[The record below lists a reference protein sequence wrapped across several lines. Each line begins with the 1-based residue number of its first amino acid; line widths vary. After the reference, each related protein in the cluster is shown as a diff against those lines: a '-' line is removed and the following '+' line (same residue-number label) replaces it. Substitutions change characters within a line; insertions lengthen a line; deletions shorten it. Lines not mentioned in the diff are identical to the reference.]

1 MKSMYRL
8 MAVGI
13 LILLSNVA
21 AADTYTYTGVL
32 YTTATGTYT
41 TAMSIAGSFNTAS
54 PLPANMASTEI
65 GPSGSNL
72 VTSWSFNDGLNT
84 LDNTNSM
91 ELYGDA
97 QFFTV
102 ATDATGQITLFRIG
116 IMSPM
121 APHTVAQAM
130 NAIFFSGDQQ
140 VTSAAPCSTVV
151 SDVCTGIPGAGTN
164 WGQSSTSGTW
174 NAVPSEPPAPVAPV
188 PTTSQ
193 WALILLSMLIGLMV
207 FANRRRLF

>member
-1 MKSMYRL
+1 MYRL

-32 YTTATGTYT
+32 YTTAAGTYT
-41 TAMSIAGSFNTAS
+41 TAMSITGSFDTAS

-72 VTSWSFNDGLNT
+72 VTSWSFNDGVNT

-91 ELYGDA
+91 ELYAGA
-97 QFFTV
+97 QYFTV
-102 ATDATGQITLFRIG
+102 ATDATGQITLFQIG
-116 IMSPM
+116 VMSPM
-121 APHTVAQAM
+121 APHTVSQAM
-130 NAIFFSGDQQ
+130 NAIYFSDYQQ
-140 VTSAAPCSTVV
+140 AVSAAPCSTVV
-151 SDVCTGIPGAGTN
+151 SDVCVSIPGASTN
-164 WGQSSTSGTW
+164 YGESSTSGTW
-174 NAVPSEPPAPVAPV
+174 AAVPSEPVAPV

-207 FANRRRLF
+207 FANRKRLF